1 MMPFKYKVKEERVM
15 EKVERK
21 RIGDLLFEIGRI
33 TLEQLEWSINE
44 QKRTG
49 KKIEEIL
56 VNKGLITEEDIL
68 GALEFQLGI
77 PHMNLEQCNIDYH
90 IASIVPE
97 SLARRYTVI
106 AVEMDEEKLKVA
118 MKDPLNMFA
127 LDDLKLSTKR
137 EIIPIIASEK
147 EILNVINQTYT
158 SAQTKNIVNQI
169 ERQMKGEQQKQS
181 VEKKD
186 NDDAPMVQLVNNIL
200 QRCILKGAS
209 DIHIE
214 PFQYYVRIRYRVD
227 GQLYELIRTKKE
239 THNGITTRIKVLSG
253 LDITERRLPQDGR
266 MSKTVNGQQVDLRVS
281 ILPTI
286 YGEKTVI
293 RFIYRT
299 GKDLKLD
306 DIGFYPSDYEKV
318 ENLLKN
324 PHGIILL
331 TGPTGS
337 GKSTTLAAALKVL
350 NKDHVNIITVEDPV
364 ENMIEGI
371 NQVATHSKI
380 GFDFANALRS
390 ILRQDPDIIMIGEMR
405 DGETSTIAI
414 RAAITGHLVL
424 STLHTNDAASSIA
437 RLVDMGTE
445 AYMVGAAIR
454 GVISQRLVRRLCPS
468 CRTKHK
474 VTTGESR
481 IYNIPGGTEVY
492 QAKGCAACNKTG
504 YKGRLAVHEVL
515 TIDSHLEALISSG
528 KASTEEIKAMAINR
542 GMRTLWDNALYNVLE
557 GQTTMEE
564 MLRIAYEQ

>member
-1 MMPFKYKVKEERVM
+1 MKKMQ
-15 EKVERK
+15 RK
-21 RIGDLLFEIGRI
+21 RLGDLLFETGII
-33 TLEQLEWSINE
+33 TQEQLEWGIKE

-49 KKIEEIL
+49 KRIGEIL
-56 VNKGLITEEDIL
+56 IEHGVVTEENIL

-77 PHMNLEQCNIDYH
+77 PHMNLEQYTIDYN
-90 IASIVPE
+90 IASKVPE
-97 SLARRYTVI
+97 SIARRYTAI
-106 AVEMDEEKLKVA
+106 AVGMDGDKLKVA

-127 LDDLKLSTKR
+127 LDDLKLSTKM
-137 EIIPIIASEK
+137 EIIPILASEK
-147 EILNVINQTYT
+147 GIINVINQTYT
-158 SAQTKNIVNQI
+158 SAQTKSIVSQ
-169 ERQMKGEQQKQS
+169 
-181 VEKKD
+181 VEKKLQEESQKQVAIEMPD
-186 NDDAPMVQLVNNIL
+186 EDENAPMVQLVNNIL
-200 QRCILKGAS
+200 ERCILKGAS

-214 PFQYYVRIRYRVD
+214 PFENYVRIRYRVD
-227 GQLYELIRTKKE
+227 GRLHELTQTKKE
-239 THNGITTRIKVLSG
+239 MLNAITTRIKILSS
-253 LDITERRLPQDGR
+253 LDIAERRLPQDGR

-299 GKDLKLD
+299 GNNLTLK
-306 DIGFYPSDYEKV
+306 DIGFHTEDYQRV
-318 ENLLKN
+318 VNLLKN

-350 NKDHVNIITVEDPV
+350 NEEHVNIITVEDPV

-371 NQVATHSKI
+371 NQVAVNTKI
-380 GFDFANALRS
+380 GLTFAGALRS

-405 DGETSTIAI
+405 DSETSSIAV

-424 STLHTNDAASSIA
+424 STLHTNDAASSIP

-445 AYMVGAAIR
+445 AYMVGAAIK

-474 VTTGESR
+474 VTAVESR
-481 IYNIPGGTEVY
+481 IFNVPEETEVY
-492 QAKGCAACNKTG
+492 KAKGCSLCNQTG

-515 TIDSHLEALISSG
+515 VVDTHLEDMISSG
-528 KASTEEIKAMAINR
+528 KTSTEEIKNEAINR
-542 GMRTLWDNALYNVLE
+542 GMRTLWDNAFYNVLQ
-557 GQTTMEE
+557 GKTTLEE

>member
-1 MMPFKYKVKEERVM
+1 MRYEYKTNG
-15 EKVERK
+15 EKKMKKLQRK
-21 RIGDLLFEIGRI
+21 RIGDLLFETGMI
-33 TLEQLEWSINE
+33 TREQLEWGISE

-49 KKIEEIL
+49 KKIGEIL
-56 VNKGLITEEDIL
+56 VDKEIITEEDIL

-77 PHMNLEQCNIDYH
+77 PHMNLEHYNIDYN

-106 AVEMDEEKLKVA
+106 AVEMVDDKLKVA

-147 EILNVINQTYT
+147 GILNLINQTYT
-158 SAQTKNIVNQI
+158 SAQTKNIVNQV
-169 ERQMKGEQQKQS
+169 ERQMREEQQKQS
-181 VEKKD
+181 IEEGE
-186 NDDAPMVQLVNNIL
+186 NDDAPMVQLVSNIL

-214 PFQYYVRIRYRVD
+214 PFEYYVRIRYRVD
-227 GQLYELIRTKKE
+227 GELYELMRTKKE
-239 THNGITTRIKVLSG
+239 TLNGMTTRIKILSG
-253 LDITERRLPQDGR
+253 LDIAERRLPQDGR
-266 MSKTVNGQQVDLRVS
+266 MSKTVNGQQVDMRVS

-299 GKDLKLD
+299 GKELGLQ

-318 ENLLKN
+318 QNLLKN

-337 GKSTTLAAALKVL
+337 GKSTTLSAALKVL
-350 NKDHVNIITVEDPV
+350 NRDNVNIITVEDPV

-371 NQVATHSKI
+371 NQVATNSKI
-380 GFDFANALRS
+380 GLDFASTLRS

-405 DGETSTIAI
+405 DSETSTIAI

-424 STLHTNDAASSIA
+424 STLHTNDAASSIP
-437 RLVDMGTE
+437 RLIDMGTE
-445 AYMVGAAIR
+445 AYLVGAAIK

-468 CRTKHK
+468 CQTKHK
-474 VTTGESR
+474 VTASESK
-481 IYNIPGGTEVY
+481 IYNIPEGTEVY
-492 QAKGCAACNKTG
+492 QARGCTACNQTG

-515 TIDSHLEALISSG
+515 TIDSSLEDLISSG
-528 KASTEEIKAMAINR
+528 KTSTEEIRMEAIHR
-542 GMRTLWDNALYNVLE
+542 GMRTLWDNALYNVLQ
-557 GQTTMEE
+557 GKTTMEE